1 MTDKEK
7 FVREV
12 ILPAVAERYGVTP
25 GGILHVWSDDRFV
38 WARRVAIWL
47 ALTMR
52 GGSEWH
58 EISRLFATTEE
69 GIAVC
74 WNKVERDRAF
84 YPEVRMLLD
93 DFQREL
99 ETPDLPRLRFDAVAD
114 ARREIWSQ
122 GAAS

>member
-7 FVREV
+7 HVREV
-12 ILPAVAERYGVTP
+12 ILPAVAERYGVSQ
-25 GGILHVWSDDRFV
+25 GGILYCWSDDRCV

-47 ALTMR
+47 SLMMR
-52 GGSEWH
+52 GGCEYQD
-58 EISRLFATTEE
+58 ISRLFATTGE

-84 YPEVRMLLD
+84 YPEVRMMLD
-93 DFQREL
+93 DFRQEL
-99 ETPDLPRLRFDAVAD
+99 DTPELPRLRLDAVAD